1 MLLTDLHQ
9 SEMFNTTALDI
20 YTILTDEHRHGS
32 FTGDDVF
39 VSDMEGGSVSLKD
52 GAIVGKAVVL
62 ERGKKI
68 IWSLTWLDAK
78 WPQNHISEAEII
90 LTDNAD
96 GTCTLALF
104 HTNIPKDFLTEIKA
118 FWLQHYWESLR
129 YYLER

>member
-9 SEMFNTTALDI
+9 SEIFNTTALDI
-20 YTILTDEHRHGS
+20 YTILTDERRHGS

-39 VSDMEGGSVSLKD
+39 VSETVGDSVSLKD
-52 GAIVGKAVVL
+52 GAIIGKAVVL

-68 IWSLTWLDAK
+68 IWSLTWLDAN

>member
-9 SEMFNTTALDI
+9 REIFNTTALDI
-20 YTILTDEHRHGS
+20 YTILTDERRHGS

-39 VSDMEGGSVSLKD
+39 VSDTEGDRVSLAD
-52 GAIVGKAVVL
+52 GAIFGKAIIL

-68 IWSLTWLDAK
+68 IWSLAWLDAN
-78 WPQNHISEAEII
+78 WPKNNISEATII

-104 HTNIPKDFLTEIKA
+104 HTNIPEDFLIEIKP
-118 FWLQHYWESLR
+118 FWQKNYWESLR

>member
-9 SEMFNTTALDI
+9 SEIFNTTALDI
-20 YTILTDEHRHGS
+20 YTILTDERRHCS

-39 VSDMEGGSVSLKD
+39 VSETVGDSVSLKD
-52 GAIVGKAVVL
+52 RAIIGKAVVL

-68 IWSLTWLDAK
+68 IWSLTWLDAN
-78 WPQNHISEAEII
+78 WPQNHISEAAII

-104 HTNIPKDFLTEIKA
+104 HTNIPEAFIAEIKT

>member
-9 SEMFNTTALDI
+9 SEMFNTSALDI
-20 YTILTDEHRHGS
+20 YTILTDERRHGS

-39 VSDMEGGSVSLKD
+39 VSDMEGDSVSLKD
-52 GAIVGKAVVL
+52 GDIVGKAVVL

-68 IWSLTWLDAK
+68 IWSLTWLDAN

-104 HTNIPKDFLTEIKA
+104 HTNIPEAFIAEIKT

>member
-9 SEMFNTTALDI
+9 SEIFNTTALDI
-20 YTILTDEHRHGS
+20 YTILIDERRHGS

-39 VSDMEGGSVSLKD
+39 VSDMEGDSVSLKD
-52 GAIVGKAVVL
+52 GAIVGKAVVM

-68 IWSLTWLDAK
+68 IWSLTWLDAS

-96 GTCTLALF
+96 GTCILALF

>member
-9 SEMFNTTALDI
+9 SEIFNTTALDI
-20 YTILTDEHRHGS
+20 YTILTDERRHGS

-39 VSDMEGGSVSLKD
+39 VSDMEGDSVSLKD

-68 IWSLTWLDAK
+68 IWSLTWLDAN
-78 WPQNHISEAEII
+78 WPQNHISEAAII
-90 LTDNAD
+90 FTDNAD

-104 HTNIPKDFLTEIKA
+104 HTNIPEAFIAEIKT

>member
-20 YTILTDEHRHGS
+20 YTILTDERRHGS

-39 VSDMEGGSVSLKD
+39 VSETVGDSVSLKD
-52 GAIVGKAVVL
+52 GAIIGKAVVL

-68 IWSLTWLDAK
+68 IWSLTWLDAN

>member
-1 MLLTDLHQ
+1 
-9 SEMFNTTALDI
+9 MFTTSALDI
-20 YTILTDEHRHGS
+20 YTILTDERRHGS

-68 IWSLTWLDAK
+68 IWSLTWLDAN

>member
-20 YTILTDEHRHGS
+20 YTILTDERRHGS

-39 VSDMEGGSVSLKD
+39 VSDMEGDSVSLKD

-68 IWSLTWLDAK
+68 IWSLTWLDAN

>member
-9 SEMFNTTALDI
+9 SEIFNTTALDI
-20 YTILTDEHRHGS
+20 YTILTDERRHGS

-39 VSDMEGGSVSLKD
+39 VSETVGDSVSLKD
-52 GAIVGKAVVL
+52 RAIIGKAVVL

-68 IWSLTWLDAK
+68 IWSLTWLDAN

>member
-20 YTILTDEHRHGS
+20 YTILTDERRHGS

-39 VSDMEGGSVSLKD
+39 VSDMEGDSVSLKD
-52 GAIVGKAVVL
+52 GAIVGKAVVM

-68 IWSLTWLDAK
+68 IWSLTWLDAN

>member
-9 SEMFNTTALDI
+9 SEIFNTTAIDI
-20 YTILTDEHRHGS
+20 YTIFTDERRHGS

-39 VSDMEGGSVSLKD
+39 VSETVGDSVSLKD
-52 GAIVGKAVVL
+52 GAIIGKAVVL

-68 IWSLTWLDAK
+68 IWSLTWLDAN
-78 WPQNHISEAEII
+78 WPQNHISEAAII

-104 HTNIPKDFLTEIKA
+104 HTNIPEAFIAEIKT

>member
-9 SEMFNTTALDI
+9 SEIFNTTALDI
-20 YTILTDEHRHGS
+20 YTILTDERRHGS

-39 VSDMEGGSVSLKD
+39 VSDTEGDRVSLAD
-52 GAIVGKAVVL
+52 GAIFGKAIIL

-68 IWSLTWLDAK
+68 IWSLAWLDAV
-78 WPQNHISEAEII
+78 WPQNHMSEVAII

-104 HTNIPKDFLTEIKA
+104 HTNIPEDFLIEIKA
-118 FWLQHYWESLR
+118 FWQKNYWESLR

>member
-9 SEMFNTTALDI
+9 SEMFNTSALDI
-20 YTILTDEHRHGS
+20 YTILTDERRHGS

-68 IWSLTWLDAK
+68 IWSLTWLDAN

>member
-9 SEMFNTTALDI
+9 SEIFNTTALDI
-20 YTILTDEHRHGS
+20 YTILTDERRHGS

-39 VSDMEGGSVSLKD
+39 VSETVGDSVSLKD
-52 GAIVGKAVVL
+52 GAIIGKAVVL

-68 IWSLTWLDAK
+68 IWSLTWLDAN
-78 WPQNHISEAEII
+78 WPQNHISEATVI

-104 HTNIPKDFLTEIKA
+104 HTNIPEAFIAEIKT

>member
-9 SEMFNTTALDI
+9 SEIFNTTALDI
-20 YTILTDEHRHGS
+20 YTILTDERRHGS

-39 VSDMEGGSVSLKD
+39 VSDMEGDSVSLKD

-68 IWSLTWLDAK
+68 IWSLTWLDAN

-104 HTNIPKDFLTEIKA
+104 HTNIPEAFIAEIKT

>member
-9 SEMFNTTALDI
+9 SEIFNTTAIDI
-20 YTILTDEHRHGS
+20 YTILTDERRHGS

-39 VSDMEGGSVSLKD
+39 VSDMEGDSVSLKD

-68 IWSLTWLDAK
+68 IWSLTWLDAN

>member
-20 YTILTDEHRHGS
+20 YTILTDERRHGS

-68 IWSLTWLDAK
+68 IWSLTWLDAN